1 MAVGARDYIDKLLVE
16 KYSQEKVDNHDDN
29 AMTSKVSAD
38 DMLTAMNNTAN
49 HYKNMLLLNQRLSM
63 VCYGVVAK
71 SARYVSTSDD
81 AA

>member
-16 KYSQEKVDNHDDN
+16 KYSQEKVDNHDES
-29 AMTSKVSAD
+29 ALTSKVSAE
-38 DMLTAMNNTAN
+38 DMLDAMNNTAN
-49 HYKNMLLLNQRLSM
+49 HYRNMLLLNQRLSM

-71 SARYVSTSDD
+71 SAKYYTSDD

>member
-16 KYSQEKVDNHDDN
+16 KYSQEKVDNHDADG
-29 AMTSKVSAD
+29 MTSKVSAD
-38 DMLTAMNNTAN
+38 DMLNAMNTSAN
-49 HYKNMLLLNQRLSM
+49 NYRNMLLLNQRLTM

-71 SARYVSTSDD
+71 SAKYNVSDS

>member
-1 MAVGARDYIDKLLVE
+1 MAVGAKDFIDRLLVE
-16 KYSQEKVDNHDDN
+16 KYAQEKVDNHDEN
-29 AMTSKVSAD
+29 AMVSRVSAS
-38 DMLTAMNNTAN
+38 DMLNAMDTSAN

-71 SARYVSTSDD
+71 SARYISSDD

>member
-16 KYSQEKVDNHDDN
+16 KYSQEKVDNHDEN
-29 AMTSKVSAD
+29 GMVSKVSAE
-38 DMLTAMNNTAN
+38 DMLNAMNRSAN
-49 HYKNMLLLNQRLSM
+49 FYKNMISLNQRLSM

-71 SARYVSTSDD
+71 SAKYTAIED

>member
-16 KYSQEKVDNHDDN
+16 KYSQEKVDNHDEN
-29 AMTSKVSAD
+29 AMISKVSAD
-38 DMLTAMNNTAN
+38 DMLTAMNASAN
-49 HYKNMLLLNQRLSM
+49 HYKNLLLLNQRLSM

-71 SARYVSTSDD
+71 SARYASSGDD